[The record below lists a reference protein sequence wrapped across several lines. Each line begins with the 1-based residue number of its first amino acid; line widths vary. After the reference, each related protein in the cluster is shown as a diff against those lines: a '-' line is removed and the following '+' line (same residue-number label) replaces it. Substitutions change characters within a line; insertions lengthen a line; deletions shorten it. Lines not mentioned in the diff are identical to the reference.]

1 MPTYPKT
8 TRRYVILIIS
18 LFICL
23 TGWAQPISLTG
34 TVRDKRTGEGLPGV
48 NVTIKGATRGTV
60 SDSDGRFSLP
70 AQQGDVLVVSQIGMA
85 TQEIPVGNQTT
96 LTIDLAES
104 ARSLDEVVV
113 VGYGQQSRR
122 TLTGSVAS
130 IDNTVLKSVPRTNAA
145 TALQGTAPGLRVQQT
160 SGQPGS
166 TPTIVLRGGTDF
178 SGSGTPLY
186 VVDGV
191 IVPSLYGINAQDIEK
206 MDVLKDAA
214 STAIYGARAANGVIL
229 VTTKKG
235 KKGRTSVTYTFKHA
249 ANYIRRNPLQYMSAE
264 DYIKWNRRGLA
275 SRYAAAQADN
285 NTAEMNNT
293 RNQLTGAWG
302 WGLNSGWTAPDGK
315 YSTQQLTNTNR
326 SLLNDPQYHLLVD
339 QNPFNPAQMD
349 SILYRST
356 TQRELEDLILQT
368 GVLNEHYLNASGGND
383 MGNFS
388 LGVGSLSDQG
398 IIIGSGLKRLNLNF
412 NGGLNVGKNLTIGL
426 NLAAYNASSTP
437 SYLTADASGSLSGG
451 LVQRFTGIAPTV
463 RLTRDGTGE
472 QLPGV
477 DGSTLGN
484 PAYFSDKFINNTN
497 EQRYS
502 GGLNVEYRLAPF
514 LKVLGSASGYY
525 RYTTND
531 QFTKAYINGTGGA
544 LVSTRNASF
553 SNVRTSQY
561 TYNGFLQYDKD
572 FGLHTISVLGGGEF
586 YEYRQY
592 SYGASA
598 NLAATDFIPW
608 LSASTAAVGI
618 PTSAFNSWQR
628 LASGIGRINY
638 NYADKY
644 LLTLNM
650 RYDGTSKLTTNR
662 YGFFPGVSAGWNM
675 SNETF
680 FANSPL
686 KQFVSVLKPRISW
699 GVNGSINP
707 LDASGNP
714 IIGDYATTPQYA
726 NVGIYN
732 GQPGFAASGIT
743 NTDLRWERASTLNI
757 GLDLGLFNNRVTF
770 IADYFIRNVYDK
782 ISTLNIPG
790 WTGYNSYVT
799 NLGQLQNRG
808 IELDIRTQIIRPKT
822 EGGLSWSVNAN
833 LYSVKNFAIKL
844 PNNGLPLNRQSASQV
859 FDPTTNQLVWV
870 GGLQEGKRI
879 GLDQV
884 YAPIYDGI
892 YTTQA
897 ELDSRA
903 NFYNSYLPYTN
914 KRIKLLGDAR
924 WRDLD
929 RNDSLDY
936 RDFVY
941 VGRTTPTVQGG
952 FSSNLSWKGFT
963 LFGQFD
969 YSLGFVILNQSYLRG
984 LSQVQGSQNGPVD
997 ITNTWSPDNPTG
1009 TLPRYYWANY
1019 ARNYFTDAG
1028 GSTTA
1033 PANFWQKGNYVALRE
1048 LTLSYDTPAQLLER
1062 LSRKRVQGLRVFL
1075 TGSNLVYFT
1084 KYNGTFPEV
1093 GGNDVGRFPLP
1104 RTVTL
1109 GATISL

>member
-1 MPTYPKT
+1 
-8 TRRYVILIIS
+8 
-18 LFICL
+18 L
-23 TGWAQPISLTG
+23 TGWGQTSTLTG
-34 TVRDKRTGEGLPGV
+34 NVRDKRTSVGLPGV
-48 NVTIKGATRGTV
+48 NITIKGTSRGTV
-60 SDSDGRFSLP
+60 TDSEGRFSLP
-70 AQQGDVLVVSQIGMA
+70 AQRGDVLVVSQIGMT
-85 TQEIPVGNQTT
+85 TQELSVGDQTN
-96 LTIDLAES
+96 LTIDLAEN

-122 TLTGSVAS
+122 NLTGSVAS

-160 SGQPGS
+160 TGQPGA

-191 IVPSLYGINAQDIEK
+191 IVPSLYGINAQDIDK

-249 ANYIRRNPLQYMSAE
+249 VNSVRRNPMQYMSAE
-264 DYIKWNRRGLA
+264 DYIKWNRLGLA

-315 YSTQQLTNTNR
+315 YSTQLLTNANR
-326 SLLNDPQYHLLVD
+326 GLLNDPQYRLLLD
-339 QNPFNPAQMD
+339 RNPFNSAQTD

-356 TQRELEDLILQT
+356 SQRELEDLILRS

-383 MGNFS
+383 MGTFS

-426 NLAAYNASSTP
+426 NLAAYSATSTP
-437 SYLTADASGSLSGG
+437 SYLTADGGGG
-451 LVQRFTGIAPTV
+451 LNGGIVQRFTGIAPTV
-463 RLTRDGTGE
+463 RLTRDGTGD

-484 PAYFSDKFINNTN
+484 PNYFQDKFINNTN

-502 GGLNVEYRLAPF
+502 GGLNVEYRITPF

-544 LVSTRNASF
+544 LVATRNASF

-561 TYNGFLQYDKD
+561 TYNGFVQYDKE
-572 FGLHTISVLGGGEF
+572 FGRHSVSVLGGGEF

-592 SYGASA
+592 TYGAAA

-608 LSASTAAVGI
+608 LSASTAAVGV
-618 PTSAFNSWQR
+618 PSSSFASWQR
-628 LASGIGRINY
+628 LASGIGRVNY
-638 NYADKY
+638 NYVDKY
-644 LLTLNM
+644 LLTVNM

-662 YGFFPGVSAGWNM
+662 YGFFPGISAGWNLT
-675 SNETF
+675 NENF
-680 FANSPL
+680 FANSL
-686 KQFVSVLKPRISW
+686 LRQYVTIVKPRISY

-707 LDASGNP
+707 LDASGNS

-726 NVGIYN
+726 NGGIYN
-732 GQPGFAASGIT
+732 GQPGFVANGIT
-743 NTDLRWERASTLNI
+743 NTDLRWERASTLNF
-757 GLDLGLFNNRVTF
+757 GLDLGLLNNRVTI

-782 ISTLNIPG
+782 ISTLNIPA
-790 WTGYNSYVT
+790 WTGYSSYVT

-808 IELDIRTQIIRPKT
+808 IELDIRTQVIRPER

-833 LYSVKNFAIKL
+833 FYSIRNFAVKL
-844 PNNGLPLNRQSASQV
+844 PNNGLALNRQGASQV
-859 FDPTTNQLVWV
+859 FDPATNQLVWV
-870 GGLQEGKRI
+870 GGLQEGQRI

-884 YAPIYDGI
+884 YAPAYDGI

-897 ELDSRA
+897 DLDSRA
-903 NFYNSYLPYTN
+903 SFYNSYLPYTN

-936 RDFVY
+936 RDFTY
-941 VGRTTPTVQGG
+941 VGRTTPTLQGG
-952 FSSNLSWKGFT
+952 FSSALSWKGFT

-984 LSQVQGSQNGPVD
+984 MSQVQGSQNGPVD
-997 ITNTWSPDNPTG
+997 VLNTWSPDNTAG

-1033 PANFWQKGNYVALRE
+1033 PANFWQKGNYVAMRE
-1048 LTLSYDTPAQLLER
+1048 LTLSYDAPAQLLER
-1062 LSRKRVQGLRVFL
+1062 LSGKRVQGLRVFL
-1075 TGSNLVYFT
+1075 TGSNLAYFT

-1109 GATISL
+1109 GATLSL

>member
-1 MPTYPKT
+1 LSTLSGWSQT
-8 TRRYVILIIS
+8 TTLS
-18 LFICL
+18 
-23 TGWAQPISLTG
+23 G
-34 TVRDKRTGEGLPGV
+34 TVRDKRTGETLPGV
-48 NVTIKGATRGTV
+48 NITVKGTSRGTV
-60 SDSDGRFSLP
+60 TDSDGRFSV
-70 AQQGDVLVVSQIGMA
+70 AVQKDDVLIVSQIGMA
-85 TQEIPVGNQTT
+85 TQEVAVTGQST
-96 LTIDLAES
+96 LTITMSEN

-160 SGQPGS
+160 TGQPGAS
-166 TPTIVLRGGTDF
+166 PNIVLRGGTDF
-178 SGSGTPLY
+178 GGSGTPLY
-186 VVDGV
+186 VIDGV

-249 ANYIRRNPLQYMSAE
+249 ANYVRRNPLQYMSAE
-264 DYIKWNRRGLA
+264 DYIRWNRQGLG

-285 NTAEMNNT
+285 NTAEMNNA

-315 YSTQQLTNTNR
+315 YSTQLLTNANR
-326 SLLNDPQYHLLVD
+326 GLLNDPQYSLMVD
-339 QNPFNPAQMD
+339 KNPFNSAQMD

-356 TQRELEDLILQT
+356 TQRQLEDLILQT

-383 MGNFS
+383 MGTFS

-398 IIIGSGLKRLNLNF
+398 IIVGSGLKRLNLNF

-426 NLAAYNASSTP
+426 NLGAYSTSSTP
-437 SYLTADASGSLSGG
+437 SYLTADAGGG
-451 LVQRFTGIAPTV
+451 LTGGIVQRFTGIAPTV
-463 RLTRDGTGE
+463 RLTNDITGA

-484 PAYFSDKFINNTN
+484 PNYFRDKFLNTTG

-502 GGLNVEYRLAPF
+502 GGLNVEYRITPF
-514 LKVLGSASGYY
+514 LKALGSASGYY

-531 QFTKAYINGTGGA
+531 QFTKSYINGTGGA
-544 LVSTRNASF
+544 LVATRNASF

-561 TYNGFLQYDKD
+561 TYNGFLQYDKE
-572 FGLHTISVLGGGEF
+572 FGRHMVSVLGGGEF
-586 YEYRQY
+586 YEFRQY

-618 PTSAFNSWQR
+618 PSSAFNSWQR
-628 LASGIGRINY
+628 LASGIGRVNY

-662 YGFFPGVSAGWNM
+662 YGFFPGVSAGWNV
-675 SNETF
+675 SNEEF

-686 KQFVSVLKPRISW
+686 RKYVSVMKPRISW

-707 LDASGNP
+707 LDASGNALLN
-714 IIGDYATTPQYA
+714 DYATTPQYV
-726 NVGIYN
+726 NIGIYS
-732 GQPGFAASGIT
+732 GQPGFAAGGLT
-743 NTDLRWERASTLNI
+743 NTDLRWERSSTLNI
-757 GLDLGLFNNRVTF
+757 GLDLGLFNNRVTL
-770 IADYFIRNVYDK
+770 ITDYFIRNVYDK
-782 ISTLNIPG
+782 ISTLTIPA
-790 WTGYNSYVT
+790 WTGYSNYVT

-808 IELDIRTQIIRPKT
+808 IELDIRTQILRPTK
-822 EGGLSWSVNAN
+822 EGGLSWAVNAN
-833 LYSVKNFAIKL
+833 FYSIRNFAIKL
-844 PNNGLPLNRQSASQV
+844 PNNGLPLNRQSAYQV
-859 FDPTTNQLVWV
+859 FDPASNQLIWV
-870 GGLQEGKRI
+870 GGLQEGQRV

-884 YAPIYDGI
+884 YAPVYDGL
-892 YTTQA
+892 YKTQA
-897 ELDSRA
+897 DLDARA

-929 RNDSLDY
+929 RNDTLDY
-936 RDFVY
+936 RDFTY
-941 VGRTTPTVQGG
+941 VGRTTPTIQGG
-952 FSSNLSWKGFT
+952 FSSSLSWKGFT

-969 YSLGFVILNQSYLRG
+969 YSLGFVIANQSYLRG
-984 LSQVQGSQNGPVD
+984 MSQVQGSQNGPVD
-997 ITNTWSPDNPTG
+997 VTNTWTPDNPTA

-1028 GSTTA
+1028 GGTTA
-1033 PANFWQKGNYVALRE
+1033 PANFWQKGNYVCMRE
-1048 LTLSYDTPAQLLER
+1048 LTLSYDASNTLLER
-1062 LSRKRVQGLRVFL
+1062 LTGKRVQSLRVFL
-1075 TGSNLVYFT
+1075 TGSNLAYLT

-1109 GATISL
+1109 GATIGL